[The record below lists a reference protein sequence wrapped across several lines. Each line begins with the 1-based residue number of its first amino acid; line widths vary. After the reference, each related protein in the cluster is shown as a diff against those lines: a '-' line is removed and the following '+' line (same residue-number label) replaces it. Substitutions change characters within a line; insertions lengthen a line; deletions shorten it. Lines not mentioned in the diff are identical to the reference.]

1 MSVYFDKKWWMRR
14 KSLETKMSPSRLF
27 FELNKTKN
35 CLLLQDCNFF
45 FLYTILLLGFISTQ
59 CLIDMIPITD

>member
-35 CLLLQDCNFF
+35 CLLLQDCKFVNPKV
-45 FLYTILLLGFISTQ
+45 ILLILQIAN
-59 CLIDMIPITD
+59 C